1 MLASDT
7 LVGPNRLCRWL
18 GCLALTLHVAS
29 GAAVACGADPQE
41 LPPAADA
48 PAVVSS
54 WPTYRSDPQR
64 SGYTAAALPQ
74 QLTLLWQREAIHPP
88 QPAWPRS
95 ARQTFDHA
103 PQPIVVGE
111 RLFVGD
117 SVDGLLRA
125 IDTATG
131 RTAWSYA
138 TSGPIRFA
146 PAYWQGVLLVVS
158 DDGYLHAVDGTAG
171 SLLWK
176 HRLGPTHAQR
186 LGNHRLV
193 SKWPARGGPV
203 VVDGIVYCAAGI
215 WPSDG
220 VFVSAWQVADGES
233 VWLNDSSGGIY
244 MPQPHGG
251 ADAESGVSAQ
261 GYLVASSTPDTRAD
275 QPLGWVA
282 GTGQAGELSADQLP
296 PEAVGEPLLL
306 VPTGRAVPAAF
317 GRSDG
322 RFRYFHLQ
330 KYGHKGGSQVVAA
343 GGVFFNSGLM
353 FQLDSGERLADTGS
367 SVIAVAPWGIVQA
380 AGSKLAAMRW
390 VATEQADRRGQPVA
404 GLGLEPLWLVDG
416 LLVGGEAPIEL
427 IIADQQ
433 IVIGTD
439 RRVLV
444 VSAGDGELVWEQA
457 VDGPARGLAAADGR
471 LLVTTD
477 LGTIY
482 LFADGSGSE
491 SSEPLRLAGLAADGF
506 SPAAAGL
513 PAASDDSQSWD
524 ELALRILD
532 GSSKREG
539 YCLDFGCGDARLAE
553 ALARHSDLHVVAVD
567 SDLEALQAARQ
578 RLRAAGLYGR
588 RVSLLHIERW
598 DDSGLPSY
606 FADVVVSQR
615 GLDPRQQ
622 LSPWSWPASEATRLQ
637 RPYGGVMVRGSERPE
652 SPLEFDRRGP
662 LEGAGQWTHQYAS
675 AGNTLCS
682 DDLLVGGSLSMLW
695 YGDIDIAMPQRH
707 GRGPGPLF
715 FDGRI
720 YSLGLDELACVDAY
734 NGRLLWRYPLPGILK
749 AYDGDELM
757 GTAATHSL
765 YCVAEQGIFVR
776 RDGYALQIDRISG
789 QLLGRLN
796 APPNADG
803 SPGLWGYIACEDG
816 RLYGSLADPE
826 HIVTFRY
833 LDRGGDMSQLWSE
846 SKGLFAFDT
855 TTGGLLWQHTAEDSI
870 RHNAIAVG
878 GGRIFFIDRPQALFD
893 RRKDAP
899 AEAHPHGRLY
909 CLDAASGEVLWDTQ
923 EGIEGTMLALSS
935 DSETLLMSYQPT
947 RFSLASEVGGR
958 LVTFGAQDGT
968 IRWSRSA
975 SYQSRPLINDQTI
988 YAQGGAWDLD
998 SGEPREF
1005 NFARSY
1011 GCGILAAGRQT
1022 LVYRSATLGYFDLER
1037 NEKTANYG
1045 GARPG
1050 CWVNAI
1056 PAGGLVLVPDASAGC
1071 VCSYLNQAWFAL
1083 EPASPMTVSEPLD

>member
-1 MLASDT
+1 MLACDG
-7 LVGPNRLCRWL
+7 LVGRTRPCQWLCL
-18 GCLALTLHVAS
+18 LALTLHATWS
-29 GAAVACGADPQE
+29 QGAAGGAGPEDA
-41 LPPAADA
+41 PPADDP
-48 PAVVSS
+48 PAMVRG
-54 WPTYRSDPQR
+54 WPTHRSDAQR
-64 SGYTAAALPQ
+64 SGYTADALPQ
-74 QLTLLWQREAIHPP
+74 QLTLRWQREAIHPP

-95 ARQTFDHA
+95 SRQTFDRA

-111 RLFVGD
+111 RLFIGD
-117 SVDGLLRA
+117 SVDGLLRS

-131 RTAWSYA
+131 RTEWSYA
-138 TSGPIRFA
+138 TAGPIRFA
-146 PAYWQGVLLVVS
+146 PVYWQGVLLLVS
-158 DDGYLHAVDGTAG
+158 DDGYLHAVDADSGAG
-171 SLLWK
+171 LWK
-176 HRLGPTHAQR
+176 HRLGPSHAHR

-203 VVDGIVYCAAGI
+203 VVDGVVYCAAGI

-220 VFVSAWQVADGES
+220 VFVSAWNVADGEL

-261 GYLVASSTPDTRAD
+261 GYLVATATPDVRPEH
-275 QPLGWVA
+275 PLGWVA
-282 GTGQAGELSADQLP
+282 GTGQAAEVSPDQRP
-296 PEAVGEPLLL
+296 AEAAGEPMLL

-317 GRSDG
+317 GRNDG
-322 RFRYFHLQ
+322 QFRYFHLQ
-330 KYGHKGGSQVVAA
+330 KYGHKGGAQVVAA

-353 FQLDSGERLADTGS
+353 FQLDSGDRLADVGS
-367 SVIAVAPWGIVQA
+367 TAIAVAPWGIVQA

-390 VATEQADRRGQPVA
+390 VATEQPDRRGQPVA
-404 GLGLEPLWLVDG
+404 GLGLEPMWLSEGVLDS
-416 LLVGGEAPIEL
+416 GETPIEL
-427 IIADQQ
+427 IIADQH

-439 RRVLV
+439 RRVV
-444 VSAGDGELVWEQA
+444 VVDAADGERVWEHT
-457 VDGPARGLAAADGR
+457 VDGPARGLAASDGC
-471 LLVTTD
+471 LVVTTD
-477 LGTIY
+477 LGTVY
-482 LFADGSGSE
+482 LFADGSQVAAYE
-491 SSEPLRLAGLAADGF
+491 SIQLAGLEADGF
-506 SPAAAGL
+506 SPASAGL
-513 PAASDDSQSWD
+513 LIEGDDAQSWD
-524 ELALRILD
+524 DLAQQVLE
-532 GSSKREG
+532 GSSKLQG
-539 YCLDFGCGDARLAE
+539 YCLDFGCGDGRLAE
-553 ALARHSDLHVVAVD
+553 ALARRSELHVVAVD
-567 SDLEALQAARQ
+567 RDLEVLQAARE
-578 RLRAAGLYGR
+578 RLRATGLYGR
-588 RVSLLHIERW
+588 RISLLHIESW
-598 DDSGLPSY
+598 EDSGLPTY
-606 FADVVVSQR
+606 FADLIVSQR
-615 GLDPRQQ
+615 DLSGQGLAADR
-622 LSPWSWPASEATRLQ
+622 SWPVAEVGRLQ
-637 RPYGGVMVRGSERPE
+637 RPYGGMLVRRSDKPQ
-652 SPLEFDRRGP
+652 SPLKFDRRGD

-776 RDGYALQIDRISG
+776 REGYALQIDRVSG

-796 APPNADG
+796 APPNPDG

-816 RLYGSLADPE
+816 RLYGSSADPE

-833 LDRGGDMSQLWSE
+833 LDRGGDMSQLLSE

-855 TTGGLLWQHTAEDSI
+855 TTGGLLWQHHAEDSI

-899 AEAHPHGRLY
+899 AETHPLGRLY
-909 CLDAASGEVLWDTQ
+909 CLDAATGEVLWDSQ

-947 RFSLASEVGGR
+947 RFALASEVGGR
-958 LVTFGAQDGT
+958 LVTFGAQDGA

-975 SYQSRPLINDQTI
+975 TYQSRPLINDQTI

-998 SGEPREF
+998 SGEPQQF

-1022 LVYRSATLGYFDLER
+1022 LVYRSATLGYFDLQR

-1083 EPASPMTVSEPLD
+1083 EPASPVSFADLDD

>member
-1 MLASDT
+1 
-7 LVGPNRLCRWL
+7 
-18 GCLALTLHVAS
+18 
-29 GAAVACGADPQE
+29 
-41 LPPAADA
+41 
-48 PAVVSS
+48 
-54 WPTYRSDPQR
+54 
-64 SGYTAAALPQ
+64 
-74 QLTLLWQREAIHPP
+74 
-88 QPAWPRS
+88 
-95 ARQTFDHA
+95 
-103 PQPIVVGE
+103 
-111 RLFVGD
+111 
-117 SVDGLLRA
+117 
-125 IDTATG
+125 
-131 RTAWSYA
+131 
-138 TSGPIRFA
+138 
-146 PAYWQGVLLVVS
+146 
-158 DDGYLHAVDGTAG
+158 
-171 SLLWK
+171 
-176 HRLGPTHAQR
+176 
-186 LGNHRLV
+186 
-193 SKWPARGGPV
+193 
-203 VVDGIVYCAAGI
+203 
-215 WPSDG
+215 
-220 VFVSAWQVADGES
+220 
-233 VWLNDSSGGIY
+233 
-244 MPQPHGG
+244 
-251 ADAESGVSAQ
+251 
-261 GYLVASSTPDTRAD
+261 
-275 QPLGWVA
+275 
-282 GTGQAGELSADQLP
+282 
-296 PEAVGEPLLL
+296 
-306 VPTGRAVPAAF
+306 
-317 GRSDG
+317 
-322 RFRYFHLQ
+322 
-330 KYGHKGGSQVVAA
+330 
-343 GGVFFNSGLM
+343 
-353 FQLDSGERLADTGS
+353 
-367 SVIAVAPWGIVQA
+367 
-380 AGSKLAAMRW
+380 
-390 VATEQADRRGQPVA
+390 
-404 GLGLEPLWLVDG
+404 
-416 LLVGGEAPIEL
+416 
-427 IIADQQ
+427 
-433 IVIGTD
+433 
-439 RRVLV
+439 
-444 VSAGDGELVWEQA
+444 
-457 VDGPARGLAAADGR
+457 
-471 LLVTTD
+471 
-477 LGTIY
+477 
-482 LFADGSGSE
+482 
-491 SSEPLRLAGLAADGF
+491 
-506 SPAAAGL
+506 
-513 PAASDDSQSWD
+513 
-524 ELALRILD
+524 
-532 GSSKREG
+532 
-539 YCLDFGCGDARLAE
+539 
-553 ALARHSDLHVVAVD
+553 
-567 SDLEALQAARQ
+567 
-578 RLRAAGLYGR
+578 
-588 RVSLLHIERW
+588 
-598 DDSGLPSY
+598 
-606 FADVVVSQR
+606 
-615 GLDPRQQ
+615 
-622 LSPWSWPASEATRLQ
+622 
-637 RPYGGVMVRGSERPE
+637 
-652 SPLEFDRRGP
+652 
-662 LEGAGQWTHQYAS
+662 
-675 AGNTLCS
+675 
-682 DDLLVGGSLSMLW
+682 
-695 YGDIDIAMPQRH
+695 MPQRH

-715 FDGRI
+715 YDGRI

-776 RDGYALQIDRISG
+776 RDGYALQIDRVSG

-855 TTGGLLWQHTAEDSI
+855 TTGGLLWQHNAQDSI

-909 CLDAASGEVLWDTQ
+909 SLDAATGEVLWDSQ

-1083 EPASPMTVSEPLD
+1083 EPAAPTVSAAPTD